1 MELPV
6 SDSPRLVLLR
16 HGDTAWASEGRHT
29 GRTDVPLTPAGEA
42 EARRA
47 GDRLHGLDPALVLCS
62 PLQRARRTAELAG
75 YPDAVVDADLAEW
88 DYGPVEGRTSA
99 EVGAVLGRPY
109 EIFRDGVAVPG
120 LSVPGL
126 AAPGLSVPGLAAPG
140 LSAPPSSGESLAQ
153 VRARAERV
161 LQRVRPV
168 LADGG
173 TVLAVAHGHLLRVLA
188 TAWLEVDA
196 TFGAHLELGCAAV
209 CALGRSH
216 HLPTIEAWNLVDAG

>member
-16 HGDTAWASEGRHT
+16 HGDTAWAAAGRHT

-126 AAPGLSVPGLAAPG
+126 AAP
-140 LSAPPSSGESLAQ
+140 PSSGESLAQ